1 MVNEAPENL
10 MHLRLIVGWATE
22 ARLPT
27 IYALREHVIAG
38 GLMAYAPDFLDL
50 FRNAARQV
58 DQILKGTKPGD
69 VPFYQS
75 TRFILIL
82 NLKTAKALGTSIPA
96 SLLAE
101 ADEVVE

>member
-1 MVNEAPENL
+1 
-10 MHLRLIVGWATE
+10 
-22 ARLPT
+22 
-27 IYALREHVIAG
+27 LREHVIAG

-58 DQILKGTKPGD
+58 DQILKGAKPGD

-82 NLKTAKALGTSIPA
+82 NLKTAKALGIEVPA
-96 SLLAE
+96 PLLAE
-101 ADEVVE
+101 ADEVIE